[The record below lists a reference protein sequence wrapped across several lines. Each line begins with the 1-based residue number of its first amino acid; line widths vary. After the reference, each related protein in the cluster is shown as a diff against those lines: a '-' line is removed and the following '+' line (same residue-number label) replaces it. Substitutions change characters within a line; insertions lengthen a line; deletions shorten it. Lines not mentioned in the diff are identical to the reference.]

1 MKQKKYLMVGDY
13 MIDKILEKIKEII
26 GVEKFNNTKILID
39 RDDRLTDDLL

>member
-1 MKQKKYLMVGDY
+1 MVGDY

>member
-1 MKQKKYLMVGDY
+1 MKQKKYLMVGDN
-13 MIDKILEKIKEII
+13 MLDKILEKIKEII